1 MNSID
6 LKKIGNLKDSST
18 ESKTITDL
26 IREREAKVREIN
38 AKFLESS
45 YMVSNF
51 FINIFIFHEMPLNTK
66 NR

>member
-51 FINIFIFHEMPLNTK
+51 L
-66 NR
+66 